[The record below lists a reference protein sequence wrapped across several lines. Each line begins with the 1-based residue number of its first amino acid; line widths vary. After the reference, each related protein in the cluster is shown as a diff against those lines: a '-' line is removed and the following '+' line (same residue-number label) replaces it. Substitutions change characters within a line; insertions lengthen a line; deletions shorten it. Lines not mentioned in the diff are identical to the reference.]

1 MVPTFIRSAARAAGV
16 AAIAIA
22 LHTGGLEGQVA
33 PTLPSDTL
41 GGRKLPPEANVP
53 RRVVAPTLPSDTLR
67 AGGVRCPEP
76 LGARIVPSTP
86 RAPEA
91 RRDTVSADTA
101 ATDPCPARPDSVPAE
116 RAGGAS
122 LTTPTRGSR

>member
-1 MVPTFIRSAARAAGV
+1 MVRIIRDAARTAGM
-16 AAIAIA
+16 AAIAVA
-22 LHTGGLEGQVA
+22 LNAGGIEGQVA

-53 RRVVAPTLPSDTLR
+53 RGVVALTLPSDTLR

-86 RAPEA
+86 RPPEA
-91 RRDTVSADTA
+91 KRDTVAADTA
-101 ATDPCPARPDSVPAE
+101 ATDPCPAMPDSAPAE
-116 RAGGAS
+116 SAAS
-122 LTTPTRGSR
+122 APVLTPKRGTR